1 MLKSLR
7 EKLCCGKPD
16 TADDHEQ
23 TSHPVEVPHKA
34 YSQIETTPTPSNV
47 KPKVATVGNPVKRDL
62 WKEAFTSFPDDR
74 KRYLMVK
81 EGCSTVD
88 VINDVIKTTEQKY
101 KEWKEGGLKIRRR
114 DGNDFNVRDSAEK
127 ILRCA
132 FQARDLILKAVSL
145 DPTGHASAAWSIVSL
160 GLTITQNDIQ
170 RRDAVFAASE
180 YLADTLAYYTSIDT
194 HHRDQN
200 IDSDQNLDNALLGVY
215 SAILDY
221 SAEVNKVQ
229 KQNAVVRVGMSI
241 NAIAD
246 QPLEQ
251 LKASVKE
258 KGQSADNW
266 AYLSDSRHNRK
277 KAEDTLAKIDQCIAI
292 NKHIESKVLTAEEER
307 ILEWI
312 STADYSRIQKETQE
326 FRTPNTHD
334 WFLTSKQY
342 QDWKD
347 SPGHILWLCG
357 IVGCGKSV
365 LCSTVIQDIKSLCE
379 ESSSKS
385 FAYWYFQFSNENTR
399 GVENMVRS
407 LIRQFSWKPLEQSV
421 IRMWER
427 HSNRGSQ
434 PDRGE
439 LRDTL
444 DDVLSKAPGEMFL
457 VLDALDECP
466 ERSGRNERKVLLS
479 LLAGLNASHKN
490 KLHILATSRPEQDI
504 RATLERF
511 PTVDLEAQL
520 SEDVETFVRTE
531 VSNGRLRDFEG
542 SKRARALDQLL
553 RTRDRRFRWADLQL
567 TRLAGCHTDLQ
578 IEHALRTIPE
588 TLEETYREVLDK
600 VEEKDINIAREILL
614 LLCLAPVPLDI
625 RTIADAV
632 SLRSP
637 DLIAKICTTA
647 LVIVSTDS
655 AIRLA
660 HFSVKEYLVVSES
673 SDQYRF
679 SETKGHHELAIKTI
693 NLLLSQNETLTAEVA
708 MSQPFLVY
716 AAKHWGTHVAAARDV
731 LDIQGMI
738 DRLFTEPKTYF
749 NWLRIAEDGE
759 YSTSNPWHK
768 VPEECELP
776 IYRASSMGLAYTVET
791 LLDEGSDPLEPSE
804 GEWDNA
810 LTIAALK
817 GHLDI
822 VEFLLG
828 KDITVNKQSVMDMMS
843 HIDDKDH
850 GKAKLETIVNI
861 IWDLGLL
868 FDESKTPDK
877 IIDERIIINVMGNCR
892 CALELMR
899 LLLNRRHVACIP
911 ITDEVLCDA
920 IVLHGKEMIEV
931 LLETCN
937 EDIHIG
943 PSFFVK
949 LDKTEQATELAVDN
963 CSVACWAHNA
973 SSKAMGLMLRTHP
986 DIRVIG
992 ETLIAAASNPFGA
1005 DMIRLLFD
1013 KREPD
1018 TQISERI
1025 LLAAAV
1031 NHKCPEILRFL
1042 LDKLDPAAPMTQ
1054 RMILTAAEEIMG
1066 NRLFQ
1071 YYDKRDESF
1080 KVLIEEISP
1089 DAPLS
1094 EKVSEGVVREGLAMV
1109 RLVIDKQQAGFVVSE
1124 KMMKIAAASW
1134 EDDSVELLQLLMTNG
1149 GAEVP
1154 ITEAIICAAAGNK
1167 YRGASVMEY
1176 LFQVQEDSFPI
1187 TENVLIAA
1195 VKSPQALAIILNK
1208 FPDARITDRVFVA
1221 AYKERDAML
1230 MLLSRP
1236 HNGLPIEAI
1245 MTKIGNDHI
1254 GTLGVFKLLVDRNL
1268 VDVDAWAVE
1277 TVASNPENLEVLLS
1291 KKPDVLITQKA
1302 LVRATEDCGSVRLL
1316 LKAEKNHDLV
1326 TEEVMMA
1333 AAKHKAKIM
1342 RSILHRVESVPL
1354 TANVLKKALCHRK
1367 TDTVKLILAQRPD
1380 LNLKASLEEIW
1391 HDVDMPGREKG
1402 HAVVVV
1408 GELTDFEVTE
1418 SLLQEY
1424 SYDREQKDNYG
1435 LDSFDRLI
1443 STLCFYHAPI
1453 PATEG
1458 VGVIVL

>member
-47 KPKVATVGNPVKRDL
+47 KPKAATVGNPVKRDL
-62 WKEAFTSFPDDR
+62 WKEAFTSLPDDR

-88 VINDVIKTTEQKY
+88 VINNVIKTTEQKY

-114 DGNDFNVRDSAEK
+114 DGNDFDVRDSAEK
-127 ILRCA
+127 ILHCA
-132 FQARDLILKAVSL
+132 FQARDLISKAVSL
-145 DPTGHASAAWSIVSL
+145 DPTGH
-160 GLTITQNDIQ
+160 
-170 RRDAVFAASE
+170 ASE

-200 IDSDQNLDNALLGVY
+200 IDSDQSLDNALLGVY

-229 KQNAVVRVGMSI
+229 KQNAVGMSI

-251 LKASVKE
+251 LKANIKE

-292 NKHIESKVLTAEEER
+292 NKHIESK
-307 ILEWI
+307 
-312 STADYSRIQKETQE
+312 
-326 FRTPNTHD
+326 
-334 WFLTSKQY
+334 
-342 QDWKD
+342 
-347 SPGHILWLCG
+347 
-357 IVGCGKSV
+357 
-365 LCSTVIQDIKSLCE
+365 
-379 ESSSKS
+379 
-385 FAYWYFQFSNENTR
+385 FSNEKTR
-399 GVENMVRS
+399 SVENMVRS
-407 LIRQFSWKPLEQSV
+407 LIRQFSRKPLAQSV
-421 IRMWER
+421 TRMWER

-439 LRDTL
+439 LWDTL
-444 DDVLSKAPGEMFL
+444 DDVLSKTPGEMFL
-457 VLDALDECP
+457 VLDALDECL
-466 ERSGRNERKVLLS
+466 ERSGRSERKVLLS
-479 LLAGLNASHKN
+479 LLAGLNESHKN

-531 VSNGRLRDFEG
+531 VSNGRLRDFEE
-542 SKRARALDQLL
+542 SKRARVLDQLL

-632 SLRSP
+632 TLRSS
-637 DLIAKICTTA
+637 DLIVKICTTA
-647 LVIVSTDS
+647 LVIVSTDG

-708 MSQPFLVY
+708 MSQPFLIY
-716 AAKHWGTHVAAARDV
+716 AAKHWCTHVTAAGDV
-731 LDIQGMI
+731 RDIQEKI
-738 DRLFTEPKTYF
+738 DRLFTEPNTYF
-749 NWLRIAEDGE
+749 NWLRIAEHSKYFFD
-759 YSTSNPWHK
+759 NLWHM

-776 IYRASSMGLAYTVET
+776 MHRASSMGLADTVGT
-791 LLDEGSDPLEPSE
+791 LFDRGSDPLEPSE
-804 GEWDNA
+804 GHEWDNA
-810 LTIAALK
+810 LTVAARN
-817 GHLDI
+817 GHFDI

-828 KDITVNKQSVMDMMS
+828 KDITVNKRSVMDMMS
-843 HIDDKDH
+843 DIDHKNH

-861 IWDLGLL
+861 IWDSNLL

-877 IIDERIIINVMGNCR
+877 IIDERIIINVMGNYR

-899 LLLNRRHVACIP
+899 LLLNRRHEACIP
-911 ITDEVLCDA
+911 MTDKVLCGA
-920 IVLHGKEMIEV
+920 IVVHGKEMIE
-931 LLETCN
+931 LLFEKCN
-937 EDIHIG
+937 EDIHIS
-943 PSFFVK
+943 PSLFAK
-949 LDKTEQATELAVDN
+949 LNEMYSYDFHNRGGVDVVLVNRATELAVDD

-973 SSKAMGLMLRTHP
+973 SSKAMSLMLQTHRE
-986 DIRVIG
+986 IRVIG
-992 ETLIAAASNPFGA
+992 ETLMAAASNPFGA

-1018 TQISERI
+1018 TQISERL
-1025 LLAAAV
+1025 LLAAAK
-1031 NHKCPEILRFL
+1031 NHKFPEILRFL
-1042 LDKLDPAAPMTQ
+1042 LDKLGPAAPMTQ
-1054 RMILTAAEEIMG
+1054 RMILTAVEEIVG
-1066 NRLFQ
+1066 NYVVIRRG
-1071 YYDKRDESF
+1071 KRGQTL

-1089 DAPLS
+1089 DTVLTD
-1094 EKVSEGVVREGLAMV
+1094 KVSEGIVMNGLAMV

-1124 KMMKIAAASW
+1124 KMMEIAAASY
-1134 EDDSVELLQLLMTNG
+1134 DSIELLQLLMTNG

-1154 ITEAIICAAAGNK
+1154 ITEAIICAAARNRF
-1167 YRGASVMEY
+1167 RGASVMEY
-1176 LFQVQEDSFPI
+1176 FFQVQEHPLPI

-1236 HNGLPIEAI
+1236 HNGLPTEAI

-1277 TVASNPENLEVLLS
+1277 TVASSPENLEVLLS

-1302 LVRATEDCGSVRLL
+1302 LVRATYDLRSVRLL

-1326 TEEVMMA
+1326 TEEVMIA

-1342 RSILHRVESVPL
+1342 RSILHRVESAPL
-1354 TANVLKKALCHRK
+1354 TANVLKEALCHRK
-1367 TDTVKLILAQRPD
+1367 KDTVKLILAQRPD
-1380 LNLKASLEEIW
+1380 LKLKESWEEIW
-1391 HDVDMPGREKG
+1391 HDVDIPGWRKG
-1402 HAVVVV
+1402 YAVVVV
-1408 GELTDFEVTE
+1408 GELTNFELTE
-1418 SLLQEY
+1418 SLLQDY
-1424 SYDREQKDNYG
+1424 TYDREQKDDDG
-1435 LDSFDRLI
+1435 FDSFDHLMY
-1443 STLCFYHAPI
+1443 TLCGYHAPI

-1458 VGVIVL
+1458 VGVIVLERCHHKVAKRFLQYCPEIPITDMLFQAVERNPRADKEALRSLLSGKRGSA